1 MKYPQRYLIKSV
13 DLYTQLLWHLPQLYD
28 KSGSHQ
34 SLATALETLKSAL
47 QGLETPMSFTL
58 MSGDQIDSE
67 KCVFVVL
74 EFSTFDHGASN
85 P

>member
-1 MKYPQRYLIKSV
+1 MAESLHFQGLP
-13 DLYTQLLWHLPQLYD
+13 LLLVAPVAP
-28 KSGSHQ
+28 
-34 SLATALETLKSAL
+34 LAVALETLKSSL
-47 QGLETPMSFTL
+47 QGLDTPMSFTL
-58 MSGDQIDSE
+58 ISGDQIDSE